1 MNFTI
6 EGLSLAMLFIVP
18 GFLFWQT
25 SGLRRKVGDLT
36 LTLFSTAIAGALLAV
51 EGLIVVG
58 IFAPLVGAVD
68 EALARF
74 LEVGLLDYARER
86 PKMVSAFVLGLPL
99 LNSGIL
105 LGAGY
110 LDKKRSKRS
119 NSPPIDLWPWIQEKG
134 PVRAQPASGY
144 TKVATARLKTGVS
157 YKGILANVA
166 LKQTD
171 EGNREFV
178 LWQVWIQ
185 NAGQTSWA
193 KLVEDELSGKVG
205 SMIVLQTKE
214 CASIELSYHPRKKLS
229 TA

>member
-36 LTLFSTAIAGALLAV
+36 LTLFSVAIAGALLAV

-58 IFAPLVGAVD
+58 IFAPFVGAVD

-119 NSPPIDLWPWIQEKG
+119 NSPPIDLWPWVQEKG
-134 PVRAQPASGY
+134 PIPARPASKY
-144 TKVATARLKTGVS
+144 AKVATARLKTGEA
-157 YKGILANVA
+157 YTGILARVA
-166 LKQTD
+166 LTQTD
-171 EGNREFV
+171 EGSREIV
-178 LWQVWIQ
+178 LWRVRVQA
-185 NAGQTSWA
+185 AGQSSWH
-193 KLVEDELSGKVG
+193 KLIADDSNGEVG
-205 SMIVLQTKE
+205 SMIILQTKD
-214 CASIELSYHPRKKLS
+214 CASIELSYHPREKLS
-229 TA
+229 TP